1 MPGADQHEQLEQLLD
16 LFVYAPIGLLATGLE
31 ALPELTEKGRAKAST
46 ARVVGQFTTT
56 MASKQVRDRL
66 SGLEQQLAEVLA
78 IVRDAAS
85 PKRPAPTA
93 GSTTEPVHASAS
105 EAAAVES
112 VIPGYDSMPATDIIP
127 LLGGLS
133 IDDLGIVEEHE
144 RAGRARRTVLNR
156 ITQRRAALQR

>member
-1 MPGADQHEQLEQLLD
+1 MPAADQHEQLEQLLD

-66 SGLEQQLAEVLA
+66 SGLEQQLAEVLT

-85 PKRPAPTA
+85 PKRPTPHAAP
-93 GSTTEPVHASAS
+93 PPDP
-105 EAAAVES
+105 EAADASAVES

-127 LLGGLS
+127 LLGGLT
-133 IDDLGIVEEHE
+133 IDDLRIVEEHE

-156 ITQRRAALQR
+156 ITQRRAALER